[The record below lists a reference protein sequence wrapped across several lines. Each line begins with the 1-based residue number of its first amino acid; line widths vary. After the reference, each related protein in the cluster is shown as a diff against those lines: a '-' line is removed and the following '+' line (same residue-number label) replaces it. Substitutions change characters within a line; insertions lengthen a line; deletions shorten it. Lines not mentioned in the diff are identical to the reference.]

1 MRLIR
6 KQFLIS
12 NQVVNHVNISIP
24 AENSTCLVNL
34 EAYGFVFLKETGR
47 TK

>member
-1 MRLIR
+1 MQLIR

-12 NQVVNHVNISIP
+12 NEVVNHVNISIP
-24 AENSTCLVNL
+24 AENSTCVVNL

>member
-12 NQVVNHVNISIP
+12 NEVVNHVNISIP
-24 AENSTCLVNL
+24 AENSTCLVNW
-34 EAYGFVFLKETGR
+34 EAYVFVFLKERGR
-47 TK
+47 SK

>member
-34 EAYGFVFLKETGR
+34 EVYGFVFLKETGR